1 MNFRL
6 AAFALLAPLV
16 FSGCATV
23 FTGETQNLALDTR
36 TTGGEALAQAD
47 CVLKNDRGSWKAR
60 SPAQVQVR
68 RSDGDL
74 MVECQK
80 SGFDAGF
87 ARVVSRVHSM
97 FVADA
102 LLWGVGALVDHAT
115 GSAYHYP
122 EQLSI
127 KMGTSLVIDKRD
139 QSPENE
145 TASQVQDSQPVSRY
159 LCCVGDTTPR

>member
-1 MNFRL
+1 VNCRL
-6 AAFALLAPLV
+6 AALAPLAALA

-23 FTGETQNLALDTR
+23 FTGETQDLALDTR
-36 TTGGEALAQAD
+36 TAAGETLVQAD
-47 CVLKNDRGSWKAR
+47 CTLKNDRGSWKAR

-80 SGFDAGF
+80 SGFDSGF

-115 GSAYHYP
+115 GSAYDYP
-122 EQLSI
+122 QQLSI
-127 KMGTSLVIDKRD
+127 KMGTSVMIDKRD
-139 QSPENE
+139 QSPENK
-145 TASQVQDSQPVSRY
+145 TASQVAPDAAQH
-159 LCCVGDTTPR
+159 